1 MPFGR
6 SGFTSRGQRCRSVR
20 AEWGRWSTWCRAGC
34 AVPLVV
40 LRGAGR
46 HIQPAQEIWGT
57 PNSGVVLREAH
68 HVCTHHE
75 RACFML
81 HSDRQ
86 AKGNVQAAQLAPSQD
101 CKQHNGEQP
110 NQLVSDLVWS
120 SQSWVCVAATSC
132 CDVCCACGSS
142 DSPVEASG
150 TQRRASFGLL
160 QASCVCAQCC
170 RVLCGLLG
178 SCASCRQGRTRSL
191 QLHPPRRGLAPLF

>member
-1 MPFGR
+1 M
-6 SGFTSRGQRCRSVR
+6 
-20 AEWGRWSTWCRAGC
+20 
-34 AVPLVV
+34 PLVV

-132 CDVCCACGSS
+132 CDVCACGSS
-142 DSPVEASG
+142 DSPGWRLRGPSVVHRLAFCKQVVFALNVVVFCVVCWGLALLAAKAEQEAS
-150 TQRRASFGLL
+150 
-160 QASCVCAQCC
+160 SCIPQEEV
-170 RVLCGLLG
+170 
-178 SCASCRQGRTRSL
+178 S
-191 QLHPPRRGLAPLF
+191 PRCSDCHARHHGQ